1 MDLATG
7 QNLIKQKKFP
17 QALKLFDYLVK
28 LDPNNL
34 NLNFYLGR
42 IYSELHDFKNGIKF
56 YKKYLKFKKN
66 SVACHLNLA
75 ILFLNIGDKK
85 NSEKHFKKLI
95 TINNDYVYAYYGLF
109 SLSEKLL
116 KDKDFNHLEKVLKKR
131 ETNLKDKSIINFLL
145 SKKERKNKN
154 IERELSFLH
163 DYHKQSFDSNI
174 LYNKQ
179 SQFYYENVLKNFY
192 NKINLTN
199 SSKKYEDIKPIFI
212 IGLPRSGSTLI
223 ESLLSSGETKV
234 RTYGECNYFNMAI
247 FDQIKNKVFNK
258 EFAVNESE
266 IDIDLNLIE
275 VSIEERYGINNLQ
288 DNKIIFLD
296 KSLENVFNIDIILKI
311 FPNAKFIH
319 SKRNLNDAILSIY
332 FSMLP
337 ELSWTLSLKTIITYI
352 SNYHS
357 AISYYK
363 AKFPNKI
370 LEIDLDKFTINPE
383 KFSKNIYKFC
393 KLNWREN
400 VLNFYKR
407 KDLFSK
413 TLSSSQIR
421 REINKNNQS
430 KYEKYYFLLEKT

>member
-1 MDLATG
+1 MDLTTG

-17 QALKLFDYLVK
+17 QALKLFDYLMK
-28 LDPNNL
+28 LDPYNQD
-34 NLNFYLGR
+34 LNFYLGR
-42 IYSELHDFKNGIKF
+42 IYSELYDFKNGIKF
-56 YKKYLKFKKN
+56 YKKYLEYKKN
-66 SVACHLNLA
+66 SVGCLLNLA

-85 NSEKHFKKLI
+85 NSEKYFKKLI
-95 TINNDYVYAYYGLF
+95 KINKDYVYAYYGLF
-109 SLSEKLL
+109 SLSDKLL
-116 KDKDFNHLEKVLKKR
+116 QIKDFNHLEKVLNNSK
-131 ETNLKDKSIINFLL
+131 TNLKDKSIINFLL
-145 SKKERKNKN
+145 SKKEKKNKN
-154 IERELSFLH
+154 IERELYFLKE
-163 DYHKQSFDSNI
+163 YHKQSFDSNI

-179 SQFYYENVLKNFY
+179 SQFYYDNVLKNFY

-199 SSKKYEDIKPIFI
+199 PSKKYEDVKPIFI

-223 ESLLSSGETKV
+223 ESLISSGEIKV

-337 ELSWTLSLKTIITYI
+337 ELSWTLSLKTIISYI
-352 SNYHS
+352 SNYHN